1 MSRRSDASLILEFV
15 GAGLSLHHTGL
26 PKIEQVHPR
35 IKLHPAL
42 TNAPPLPAPQKMLPS
57 GFGP

>member
-1 MSRRSDASLILEFV
+1 MLLIVLEVV
-15 GAGLSLHHTGL
+15 GAGLWLYHMGL

-35 IKLHPAL
+35 LKLHPAG
-42 TNAPPLPAPQKMLPS
+42 TNARPLLPQKMLPS